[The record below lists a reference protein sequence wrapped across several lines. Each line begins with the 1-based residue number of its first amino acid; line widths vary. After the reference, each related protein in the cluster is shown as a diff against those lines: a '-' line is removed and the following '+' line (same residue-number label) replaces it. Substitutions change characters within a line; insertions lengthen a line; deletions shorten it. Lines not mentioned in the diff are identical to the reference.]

1 MAAISEYP
9 LTNTGAE
16 VQTAIDDALTTLPY
30 QIGLKAN
37 LADVL
42 TKTNTTAWTPTG
54 DYQPA
59 TKAYVDTVRPT
70 VTIGQTITGNPGTD
84 ASVTNS
90 GTDRDAILN
99 FTIPRGNTG
108 AAAGFD
114 TPTAS
119 VTTLAPTE
127 SATVAVTA
135 TGPDTSKKFAFQFG
149 IPQGIQGIQGVQGFY
164 VDTVTRTSGTG
175 AAGTTDTYTM
185 YLNDL
190 AQTPIGTFTVYNGTN
205 GTGAGTVTSVGLQN
219 VADNSLTITD
229 TPVTNNGIIKIRHT
243 NSVTAQ
249 TTQAVYPITID
260 NAGHITGYGSAQRI
274 GDMFKETYDTD
285 NNGIVDGSESLHDE
299 TSQVWFSLD

>member
-70 VTIGQTITGNPGTD
+70 VTVGQTITGAEGTD

-119 VTTLAPTE
+119 VTTLAPSE
-127 SATVAVTA
+127 SATVSITA
-135 TGPDTSKKFAFQFG
+135 TGPDTLKKFAFQFG

-164 VDTVTRTSGTG
+164 VNNVVRTSGSG

-185 YLNDL
+185 YLND
-190 AQTPIGTFTVYNGTN
+190 AGQTSVGTFTVYNGTN
-205 GTGAGTVTSVGLQN
+205 GTGAGTVTSIGLQN
-219 VADNSLTITD
+219 VTDGSLTITD
-229 TPVTNNGIIKIRHT
+229 TPVTNNGVIKIKHS
-243 NSVTAQ
+243 NAITAQ

-260 NAGHITGYGSAQRI
+260 RSGHITGYGAAQSI
-274 GDMFKETYDTD
+274 GDMFKATYDTD
-285 NNGIVDGSESLHDE
+285 NNGIVDGAESLHD
-299 TSQVWFSLD
+299 TSNQIWFSLD